1 MIENNEGLYVLHTK
15 NTTYMFNVMEAGHL
29 EHLYYGRRIKVDLD
43 KENGGAWPFIEK
55 HAFPPGNTNQYDR
68 EHATFTLEDMCLE
81 MSSYGKGDIREPF
94 IEVTHEDGSFTSDFL
109 LKDADEWR
117 PECWQMIRQRSD
129 LWFFFFTKRIDR
141 FMECIPDDWGD
152 GYDNVIVGCTVE
164 NQAMADYRLPIFRS
178 LPIKHKSIIVAP
190 MLTAINL
197 EQYLD
202 KTIDEVAVGGESGL
216 DARPCHY
223 DWILALREQCVAKDV
238 AFRFHQTGARFVKDG
253 KMFRVPRRFQL
264 SQAHKANIDC
274 KIGEY
279 LVPETVKFEW
289 KDSDYHD

>member
-1 MIENNEGLYVLHTK
+1 MSENWTVYADWNPWHGCTKISPGCKYCYVYRQDEMYGSDISSSECRKTGNFNLPIKRRRDKSWKIEG
-15 NTTYMFNVMEAGHL
+15 
-29 EHLYYGRRIKVDLD
+29 GRIV
-43 KENGGAWPFIEK
+43 
-55 HAFPPGNTNQYDR
+55 
-68 EHATFTLEDMCLE
+68 FTC
-81 MSSYGKGDIREPF
+81 
-94 IEVTHEDGSFTSDFL
+94 FTSDFL

-141 FMECIPDDWGD
+141 FMECIPNDWND

-202 KTIDEVAVGGESGL
+202 KTIDEVSVGGESGL

-223 DWILALREQCVAKDV
+223 DWILDLREQCIAKDV

-264 SQAHKANIDC
+264 SQAHKANIDF

-289 KDSDYHD
+289 KESDYHD